1 MTGLKLRI
9 GGLLYRLSSR
19 EGFHVTISRL
29 TEGLAITLLI
39 GAVTLLVYL
48 TGGLKFV
55 YSHAMY
61 LPIVLAGFRFGMLG
75 GTLAGGLGGF
85 ALGPFMPLLVDP
97 WEPQETY
104 AWLYRMAFFAFIG
117 LVVGGISLLKNL
129 QVDFL
134 GTVLK
139 EVSATFART
148 LRGLAKAI
156 EAKDRYTIGHSE
168 RVACN
173 SAILGMRLGM
183 DENELQ
189 QLYWSGLLHDLGK
202 LGVPEHILHKPGKLV
217 PEELEQVQRHSHLGD
232 EILSRISPLFYS
244 ISDGVRHHHEKWD
257 GSGYPDG
264 LQEDQIPFFARV
276 LAVCDIFDALTSERT
291 YRDSL
296 QPNEAVKIIREGAG
310 THLDPDVV
318 EQFLRAFQARELVWT
333 ENQRPCNEPS
343 EFDYSFIWDYY
354 TNRYRDGGGAG
365 WLRG

>member
-1 MTGLKLRI
+1 MTSLNLRI

-19 EGFHVTISRL
+19 GGSYVTISRL
-29 TEGLAITLLI
+29 VEGLAIALLMA
-39 GAVTLLVYL
+39 GVALLVYF

-75 GTLAGGLGGF
+75 GTLAGGLGGLV
-85 ALGPFMPLLVDP
+85 LGPFMPLLVNP
-97 WEPQETY
+97 YEPQVAH

-117 LVVGGISLLKNL
+117 FVVGGISLIKNL

-134 GTVLK
+134 GTVLQ

-156 EAKDRYTIGHSE
+156 EANDHYTIGHSE

-173 SAILGMRLGM
+173 AAILGMRLDM
-183 DENELQ
+183 EENDLQ
-189 QLYWSGLLHDLGK
+189 QLYWAGLLHDLGK
-202 LGVPEHILHKPGKLV
+202 LGVPSQILHKPGKLD
-217 PEELEQVQRHSHLGD
+217 PEELATVRRHSHIGD

-264 LQEDQIPFFARV
+264 LQEEEIPFFARV
-276 LAVCDIFDALTSERT
+276 LAVCDVFDALTSDRT
-291 YRDSL
+291 YRHSL
-296 QPNEAVKIIREGAG
+296 NPNEAADIIRQGAG
-310 THLDPDVV
+310 THLDPEVV
-318 EQFLRAFQARELVWT
+318 EQFLRAYQAREVVWT
-333 ENQRPCNEPS
+333 ENHRSCNEPAD
-343 EFDYSFIWDYY
+343 FDYGFIWDFYI
-354 TNRYRDGGGAG
+354 NRYREGGGAG